1 MSLTNMLKG
10 LTPRQKKT
18 MRKHRK
24 HHTLKHMKAM
34 ATAMKKKGMSFTAA
48 HKMAQRKVGT

>member
-1 MSLTNMLKG
+1 MSLTNMLNG

-18 MRKHRK
+18 MRKHKK
-24 HHTLKHMKAM
+24 HHTLKHMRSM
-34 ATAMKKKGMSFTAA
+34 ATAMKKGKTFTAA

>member
-34 ATAMKKKGMSFTAA
+34 ATAMKKGRTFGQA
-48 HKMAQRKVGT
+48 HRSAMRSVGK

>member
-24 HHTLKHMKAM
+24 HHTLKQMKAM
-34 ATAMKKKGMSFTAA
+34 ATAMKKGKTFTAA

>member
-1 MSLTNMLKG
+1 MSITNMLKG

-34 ATAMKKKGMSFTAA
+34 ATTMKKKGMSFTAA

>member
-18 MRKHRK
+18 MRKHKK
-24 HHTLKHMKAM
+24 HHTLKHMRAM
-34 ATAMKKKGMSFTAA
+34 ATAMKKDDYKKLIEKEKNA
-48 HKMAQRKVGT
+48 